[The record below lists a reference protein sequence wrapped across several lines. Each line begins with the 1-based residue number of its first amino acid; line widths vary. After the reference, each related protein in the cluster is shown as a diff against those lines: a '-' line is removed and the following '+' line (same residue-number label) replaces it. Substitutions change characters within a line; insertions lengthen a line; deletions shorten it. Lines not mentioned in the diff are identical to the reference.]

1 MLRPESRVAGFALLS
16 RFSLAAEAQMSAEA
30 VEEKVKTF
38 VFQKK
43 CGAPPSRSPQRHWLR
58 RSTAS
63 LRGSEAEQRCSASV
77 LRA

>member
-1 MLRPESRVAGFALLS
+1 
-16 RFSLAAEAQMSAEA
+16 MSAEA

-63 LRGSEAEQRCSASV
+63 LRGSEVEQRCSASV